1 MTINLTP
8 EQERR
13 LQAVLSRGAYES
25 VEEVVDAALA
35 AVEQRTLPGFAG
47 MPDELDDLLA
57 EGLASKEL
65 KDAVRRTVES
75 LRQHPRVGARYR
87 LSAPQLHNLRSWPV
101 AGFEAIRIYYLLDRE
116 AIHVIRVRHG
126 KRDLKRILERERTV

>member
-13 LQAVLSRGAYES
+13 LQAVMRRGLYES
-25 VEEVVDAALA
+25 VEEVVEAALA

-47 MPDELDDLLA
+47 TSDELDALLS

-65 KDAVRRTVES
+65 TETEFWGSVNKQTDA
-75 LRQHPRVGARYR
+75 L
-87 LSAPQLHNLRSWPV
+87 LSQRKTGFRS
-101 AGFEAIRIYYLLDRE
+101 
-116 AIHVIRVRHG
+116 
-126 KRDLKRILERERTV
+126 